1 MIERGARVARI
12 SLGEE
17 VAKIDK
23 PWSPV
28 EVARANDQVIRL
40 AKIEGEYHWHKHSN
54 EDELFYVLQ
63 GSIVIQLKDQ
73 SDVMLDEGEMAVVPK
88 GVEHCPKSE
97 GFSYILMFEP
107 YSLKSAGDEGGG
119 PVAPAVR

>member
-1 MIERGARVARI
+1 MVERGAVVARI
-12 SLGEE
+12 SPKEMA
-17 VAKIDK
+17 AKIDK

-40 AKIEGEYHWHKHSN
+40 AKIQGEYHWHKHSK

-73 SDVMLDEGEMAVVPK
+73 ADVSLDEEEMAVVPK
-88 GVEHCPKSE
+88 GVEHCPKSDA
-97 GFSYILMFEP
+97 GAYTLVFEP
-107 YSLKSAGDEGGG
+107 RDLVSTGD
-119 PVAPAVR
+119 